1 MGITMIFGVWEVE
14 FCGDAGGATTV
25 GPIMVGAT
33 VGVDVGV
40 FVGAVV
46 VTGEV
51 ELEVVGAVVGE
62 GDTMDGFEEVDGAGA
77 EESEGEG
84 ADDGAGAITGD
95 ALVED
100 AGSDIWEEDALF
112 LSAPCG

>member
-1 MGITMIFGVWEVE
+1 MIFGVWEVE

-33 VGVDVGV
+33 VGVEVGV
-40 FVGAVV
+40 LVGAVV

-62 GDTMDGFEEVDGAGA
+62 GDTIEGLEEVEGAGA
-77 EESEGEG
+77 EERDGEG
-84 ADDGAGAITGD
+84 AEDGAGAITGE

-100 AGSDIWEEDALF
+100 AGSDIWEEEALF
-112 LSAPCG
+112 LSCPCW